1 MAGVTVPYR
10 TFGFANRE
18 PNHSSDRS
26 LSHVAQSATFA
37 SSVHNSI
44 SPKSPYIVAYITIN
58 ALVASDPRPEGSK
71 LLAAVGKFVG
81 QDLKVV
87 LATGNESQNSILKS
101 SKICVGIFLL

>member
-1 MAGVTVPYR
+1 MVGVTVPYR
-10 TFGFANRE
+10 TLSFANRE
-18 PNHSSDRS
+18 PNHSSSDRS

-44 SPKSPYIVAYITIN
+44 SPESPYIVAYITIN
-58 ALVASDPRPEGSK
+58 PLVASDPQPEGSK

-87 LATGNESQNSILKS
+87 LATGNE
-101 SKICVGIFLL
+101 